1 MQPVG
6 PPTVSPPVPQPHN
19 FAEAAAPAPAPQGI
33 AAPRGT
39 PRLRET
45 DAGQEAD
52 GAQQNPGPAERAA
65 PGTSFIGFLTDL
77 VLFAVFYGGMV
88 IAFTEVGRRLEIY
101 PAVWPTDALAVGA
114 YFLMFRDAL
123 GRLAAAVTLVSI
135 GVHLMVLGQDIGTAL
150 AAGCAN
156 GLTFALVGWGCVR
169 AGMERGALR
178 SVPMVVSLGVVA
190 VAGTLPGAAITA
202 FVHYLSTDGAFAPL
216 LLRSWIPEMAAVVL
230 LLPPFLLWHGREDD
244 VGLRGQGGTRPKLS
258 REEELAFASLT
269 LATALVAS
277 AYYSEPLVRDLGGAI
292 LLWFAF
298 RLGLFAT
305 AVAASL
311 YALGV
316 LGLGMANVWP
326 QLIWSTP
333 VKPDFVTEMLR
344 LEARLVLIMLPA
356 LLIAAIMSQRG
367 RQQREVQ
374 EDRRRLAYAL
384 EGANDGIWDWHLPS
398 DAVFFSVR
406 ALRMLGMEPD
416 EANRR
421 LSDYGQLIHPD
432 DLPDVAKALKD
443 HAGGRRLLFQ
453 AEMRARQGTDNWV
466 WVLVRGKIVERDPVG
481 RPTRAVGTITDI
493 SQRKHLEAALEHAA
507 SHDPLTGLANRA
519 GFDRALEQARRRL
532 VRDGALFAVVLIDI
546 DYFKSVNDQH
556 GHIAGDLLLTTA
568 ARRLQSAI
576 RAGDLVAR
584 YGGDEFAIIAA
595 GKHREEFA
603 AMAERLHRH
612 LSRPVEVEGLVLPAS
627 FSLGMAVADDRTLD
641 AAALIAEADA
651 ALYAAKDAGRGTWR
665 AVGIAARNAED
676 AAHETPRRQSLPRAG
691 LRPEGRPPASA

>member
-6 PPTVSPPVPQPHN
+6 PPTVNPPVPP
-19 FAEAAAPAPAPQGI
+19 APDSPTGTDAPAFAPPGPP
-33 AAPRGT
+33 APRGS
-39 PRLRET
+39 
-45 DAGQEAD
+45 AAD
-52 GAQQNPGPAERAA
+52 L
-65 PGTSFIGFLTDL
+65 LTDL
-77 VLFAVFYGGMV
+77 ALFAVFYGGLL
-88 IAFTEVGRRLEIY
+88 IAFTEMGRRLGVY
-101 PAVWPTDALAVGA
+101 PAVWPTDALAVGV
-114 YFLMFRDAL
+114 YFLMFRDAV
-123 GRLAAAVTLVSI
+123 GRLSAVVALVSI
-135 GVHLMVLGQDIGTAL
+135 FVHLVAFGHDVGTAL

-156 GLTFALVGWGCVR
+156 ALTFALVGWGCVR

-190 VAGTLPGAAITA
+190 VAGTLPGAIITA
-202 FVHYLSTDGAFAPL
+202 FVQFIDTNGAFGPL
-216 LLRSWIPEMAAVVL
+216 LLRWWIPEMASVVL
-230 LLPPFLLWHGREDD
+230 LLPPFLLWHGRAED
-244 VGLRGQGGTRPKLS
+244 VGLRGSEGSRPKFS

-269 LATALVAS
+269 LAAALVAS
-277 AYYSEPLVRDLGGAI
+277 AYYREPLLRDLGGAI

-305 AVAASL
+305 AVASSA
-311 YALGV
+311 YALAV
-316 LGLGMANVWP
+316 LGLGMAQVWP
-326 QLIWSTP
+326 QQLLPHQVPTDL
-333 VKPDFVTEMLR
+333 VATMLR
-344 LEARLVLIMLPA
+344 LQARLVLVMLPA
-356 LLIAAIMSQRG
+356 LLIAAIMAQRS

-398 DAVFFSVR
+398 DAVFFSAR
-406 ALRMLGMEPD
+406 AHRMLGLDPD
-416 EANRR
+416 QAKKR
-421 LSDYGQLIHPD
+421 LTDYGEVVHPE
-432 DLPDVAKALKD
+432 DLPAVAKSLKD
-443 HAGGRRLLFQ
+443 HAEGRHLLFQ
-453 AEMRARQGTDNWV
+453 SEMRARHRNGSWL

-481 RPTRAVGTITDI
+481 RPTRAVGTVTDI

-507 SHDPLTGLANRA
+507 SHDPLTGLSNRA

-556 GHIAGDLLLTTA
+556 GHMAGDLLLTTA

-595 GKHREEFA
+595 GKSREEFA
-603 AMAERLHRH
+603 AMADRLHKH
-612 LSRPVEVEGLVLPAS
+612 LSRPVEVEGLVLPSS

-665 AVGIAARNAED
+665 AVGIAARTAEE
-676 AAHETPRRQSLPRAG
+676 AAHETPRRQMLPHSG
-691 LRPEGRPPASA
+691 LRADRRPPQ